1 MFPRFNERIALFCCT
16 VIKLERFRFHY
27 SRKWN
32 IERMTKSQIRLPS
45 KSNQVDCD
53 FIEDFMK
60 KIRFADRIGA

>member
-1 MFPRFNERIALFCCT
+1 
-16 VIKLERFRFHY
+16 
-27 SRKWN
+27 
-32 IERMTKSQIRLPS
+32 MTKSQIRLPS